1 MELSKVLYTARA
13 TAHGGRDGKTAT
25 DDGRLDVVVAPPKEL
40 GGSGE
45 GTNPEQLFAAGFASC
60 FHSALKIV
68 ARRAKTDADG
78 SEVTAEVG
86 FGPLAGTTGYGL
98 TVDLV
103 VSLPGVA
110 HDVAGQ
116 LVANAD
122 RVCPYSNATRG
133 NITVTH
139 KIV

>member
-25 DDGRLDVVVAPPKEL
+25 DDGRLDVVVAPPQER
-40 GGSGE
+40 GGRGE

-68 ARRAKTDADG
+68 ARRAKQDADG

-86 FGPLAGTTGYGL
+86 FGPLVGTTGYGL
-98 TVDLV
+98 TVNLV
-103 VSLPGVA
+103 VSLPGVGRE
-110 HDVAGQ
+110 VAEQ

-122 RVCPYSNATRG
+122 KVCPYSNATRG

-139 KIV
+139 TIV

>member
-68 ARRAKTDADG
+68 ARRAKQDADG
-78 SEVTAEVG
+78 SAVTAEVG
-86 FGPLAGTTGYGL
+86 FGPLVGTTGYGL
-98 TVDLV
+98 TVNLV
-103 VSLPGVA
+103 VSLPGVSP
-110 HDVAGQ
+110 DVAEQ

-122 RVCPYSNATRG
+122 KVCPYSNATRG

-139 KIV
+139 TIV

>member
-1 MELSKVLYTARA
+1 MELSKVMYTARA

-68 ARRAKTDADG
+68 ARRARQHADG
-78 SEVTAEVG
+78 SAVTAEVG
-86 FGPLAGTTGYGL
+86 FGPLTGTAGYGL
-98 TVDLV
+98 TVNLS
-103 VSLPGVA
+103 VSLPGVDREIA
-110 HDVAGQ
+110 EQ
-116 LVANAD
+116 LVAAAD
-122 RVCPYSNATRG
+122 KVCPYSNATRG

-139 KIV
+139 TVV

>member
-68 ARRAKTDADG
+68 ARRAKQDADG

-86 FGPLAGTTGYGL
+86 FGPLVGTTGYGL
-98 TVDLV
+98 TVNLA
-103 VSLPGVA
+103 VSLPGVSP
-110 HDVAGQ
+110 DVAEQ

-122 RVCPYSNATRG
+122 KVCPYSNATRG
-133 NITVTH
+133 NILVTH
-139 KIV
+139 TII